1 MKSEKNDGGGLAMS
15 LDNQFYTH
23 PDSSDSAIEELVS
36 KYEEKSRLLIEKHT
50 RELHEALQEAHK
62 EISSSKKASIH
73 VSVPSSKVYK
83 KYDLS
88 RIGSNGDESGS
99 VSFDA
104 GTVTDVEANL
114 DDERSSD
121 TTDRVE
127 KQKPKKA
134 SYLSKLDKTKKSSSN
149 YVTEEQFTNEI
160 DQIQEEM
167 RSLSQL
173 QAELQNLI
181 TDGGINQTPG
191 LFQRSPDAAEGFSL
205 NPIFPNN
212 ARDNSSAM
220 AGSRRGR
227 GSFLRMSLVISNGGY
242 GVKLEDDTFSMMMI
256 TTPGSKAWFVGVSAF
271 CFQIVLGVLIFQ
283 DLFALRENGN
293 LLDVPFRVTSVVYV
307 GQVLSIA
314 LCLATQ
320 TDILTSIRALLLM
333 GSGSNWAAV
342 VGVEENDS
350 ILQWILRIGITNV
363 MKFVQGVLVTLVS
376 LIIIIQAD
384 NIIDLLKVRII
395 LLLYHGSCLVSS
407 YL

>member
-1 MKSEKNDGGGLAMS
+1 M
-15 LDNQFYTH
+15 
-23 PDSSDSAIEELVS
+23 
-36 KYEEKSRLLIEKHT
+36 
-50 RELHEALQEAHK
+50 
-62 EISSSKKASIH
+62 
-73 VSVPSSKVYK
+73 
-83 KYDLS
+83 
-88 RIGSNGDESGS
+88 
-99 VSFDA
+99 
-104 GTVTDVEANL
+104 
-114 DDERSSD
+114 
-121 TTDRVE
+121 
-127 KQKPKKA
+127 
-134 SYLSKLDKTKKSSSN
+134 
-149 YVTEEQFTNEI
+149 
-160 DQIQEEM
+160 
-167 RSLSQL
+167 
-173 QAELQNLI
+173 
-181 TDGGINQTPG
+181 
-191 LFQRSPDAAEGFSL
+191 
-205 NPIFPNN
+205 
-212 ARDNSSAM
+212 
-220 AGSRRGR
+220 
-227 GSFLRMSLVISNGGY
+227 ISN
-242 GVKLEDDTFSMMMI
+242 
-256 TTPGSKAWFVGVSAF
+256 PGIIILTLHLLQSAF